1 MAEIKGLSSILSRHK
16 RIAIDSSVFIYAFE
30 EHPKYAALSASV
42 FEYTEKHSMTLL
54 TSVITLS
61 EILVQP
67 VIKKNAEVVHMYEQ
81 LLDTLPNFLLLD
93 ITQPIAKTAA
103 YLRATYSIYLSDAY
117 QIAAPLHNGATLF
130 ITNDKRLKKVKE
142 LSIICLDDFV

>member
-1 MAEIKGLSSILSRHK
+1 MAAINSLSFILSRHT

-30 EHPKYAALSASV
+30 EHPKYAAVSAFV
-42 FEYTEKHSMTLL
+42 FDYAAKHSLTLL

-67 VIKKNAEVVHMYEQ
+67 VRKKNSEVVHMYER

-117 QIAAPLHNGATLF
+117 QIAAPVHNGATLF
-130 ITNDKRLKKVKE
+130 ITNDKRLKKIKE
-142 LSIICLDDFV
+142 LSVVCFDDFV